1 MSGSDPCRTQ
11 ARFGGLFPVELADD
25 GSVSLL
31 HTIRHGVLA
40 SVQSHSSRPLR
51 NMHIRLPK
59 LSELTGAHLLFW
71 AVTLTLMLDDDVAM
85 IACMFT

>member
-1 MSGSDPCRTQ
+1 
-11 ARFGGLFPVELADD
+11 
-25 GSVSLL
+25 
-31 HTIRHGVLA
+31 
-40 SVQSHSSRPLR
+40 
-51 NMHIRLPK
+51 MHIRLPK